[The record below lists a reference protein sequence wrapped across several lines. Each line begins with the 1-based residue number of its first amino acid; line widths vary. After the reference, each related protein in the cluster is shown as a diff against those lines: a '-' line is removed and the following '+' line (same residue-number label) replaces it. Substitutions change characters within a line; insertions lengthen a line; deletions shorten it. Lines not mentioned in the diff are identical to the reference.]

1 MDVKDVLRPD
11 NQNYDIQTREGIS
24 QNTFITYITTT
35 AHFKGSGVENHFYK
49 DYENNMAPWLY
60 SYPQNCVGPILTI
73 KVSYLL
79 LIQPISRIIYG
90 KAVP

>member
-1 MDVKDVLRPD
+1 MAVKDVWRPD

-49 DYENNMAPWLY
+49 DYEYIMPPWLY

-73 KVSYLL
+73 KVDYLP
-79 LIQPISRIIYG
+79 LI
-90 KAVP
+90 